1 MKYREFNAWE
11 STWRVTHSL
20 DFYFAFRFANNGN
33 FAKAIGDFETA
44 LKINPG
50 HVNARKYLGETLV
63 ARGRSLEEEAKYD
76 DAIKSY
82 EACLRIVPFHEEATN
97 SIKYL
102 KEKMEVDETDLTSS
116 LPPLNISSMVNDV
129 KSTLKQLLAEEK
141 EKEGKKKKEKKK
153 RKRQSSSSS
162 SSSSS
167 DDISSD
173 SSDSSSSSDT
183 SQDSSRKKKKKKKNK
198 EKSLSPLSKRMA
210 GSVQGN
216 GLANRTYNPSS
227 SSTNLM
233 GIFDS
238 VTAAAQPQKPTESE
252 YDMRVTQFLEQTKGD
267 NDYEEKVRKFLEE
280 TAKWKKEQRIK
291 EKKKR
296 KKEKK
301 SKEKLKKKKREEKRK
316 RKLEEKKLKEQA
328 NEFRAKTGLAALGV
342 SELQSIQSKIS
353 EFYSRMNKPP
363 SPTPV
368 KKKDSVEKPSKK
380 PKLDHSS
387 SSSDEATGGDK
398 SPPRASK
405 TGASN
410 VKRSSNS
417 KRAETPQGKQAT
429 RPRSRSSS
437 GDRKKVDIFADSPSP
452 QSKDRTEAL
461 SGSKFKMQINSNKI
475 KKDTKTEKEVW
486 SNDEDGEDDRDR
498 DGRHYNEKKKE
509 RSPPPPKVMNVG
521 VDKLGGFRINLD
533 AAMKKK
539 KRDSAGRDSDS
550 ESPRKRKPRR
560 RDSRSSTRSRSKK
573 RSSSRSSSSSYYNK
587 RSYRKRNHSSDS
599 RSRSR
604 SRSYS
609 HSRSRSY
616 SPHGSR
622 RLHRGGMARG
632 GTYYKPRPY
641 YHNTRGG
648 YVPRGRGRGGTRGYD
663 SNYRGG
669 GRGNYVPRGRGGYN
683 QNYNNGHS
691 RPRYFHYKSSGR
703 DPRDSGSYYSNASV
717 GRYDK
722 RPRSPRDDHDESPM
736 RKVNAEKQRID
747 RMIEKHPSGPLSEV

>member
-1 MKYREFNAWE
+1 
-11 STWRVTHSL
+11 
-20 DFYFAFRFANNGN
+20 
-33 FAKAIGDFETA
+33 
-44 LKINPG
+44 
-50 HVNARKYLGETLV
+50 
-63 ARGRSLEEEAKYD
+63 
-76 DAIKSY
+76 
-82 EACLRIVPFHEEATN
+82 
-97 SIKYL
+97 
-102 KEKMEVDETDLTSS
+102 
-116 LPPLNISSMVNDV
+116 
-129 KSTLKQLLAEEK
+129 
-141 EKEGKKKKEKKK
+141 
-153 RKRQSSSSS
+153 
-162 SSSSS
+162 
-167 DDISSD
+167 
-173 SSDSSSSSDT
+173 
-183 SQDSSRKKKKKKKNK
+183 
-198 EKSLSPLSKRMA
+198 MA

-521 VDKLGGFRINLD
+521 VDKL
-533 AAMKKK
+533 
-539 KRDSAGRDSDS
+539 
-550 ESPRKRKPRR
+550 
-560 RDSRSSTRSRSKK
+560 
-573 RSSSRSSSSSYYNK
+573 
-587 RSYRKRNHSSDS
+587 
-599 RSRSR
+599 
-604 SRSYS
+604 
-609 HSRSRSY
+609 
-616 SPHGSR
+616 
-622 RLHRGGMARG
+622 
-632 GTYYKPRPY
+632 
-641 YHNTRGG
+641 
-648 YVPRGRGRGGTRGYD
+648 
-663 SNYRGG
+663 
-669 GRGNYVPRGRGGYN
+669 
-683 QNYNNGHS
+683 
-691 RPRYFHYKSSGR
+691 SGW
-703 DPRDSGSYYSNASV
+703 P
-717 GRYDK
+717 
-722 RPRSPRDDHDESPM
+722 
-736 RKVNAEKQRID
+736 
-747 RMIEKHPSGPLSEV
+747 